1 MKTILI
7 LAALFSSFSALAAAP
22 IRLTCVTDPPS
33 TSFGVDTEGDTV
45 AAALVF
51 HYGPLYAPAINGV
64 FTPHD
69 LGILAERAE
78 LVKKLKDITVFHW
91 PLQRCKSHDPYRF
104 ECFGTDDAQDGRGGE
119 KIRPFALYT
128 TRSEEDGI
136 AGKHTYI
143 KVTLSFD
150 VDGKGD
156 PSVAMDYPIG
166 DCAAAPGAGIDRL

>member
-1 MKTILI
+1 MKMI
-7 LAALFSSFSALAAAP
+7 LALAFLLSSLTAQAAAP

-33 TSFGVDTEGDTV
+33 TSFGIETNGDTV
-45 AAALVF
+45 EGTVVF

-69 LGILAERAE
+69 LGILADRSE
-78 LVKKLKDITVFHW
+78 LVKKLKDITTFHW
-91 PLQRCKSHDPYRF
+91 PAKNCKAHDPYRF
-104 ECFGTDDAQDGRGGE
+104 ECFGTDDVQEGRAGE
-119 KIRPFALYT
+119 KVRPFALYT

-136 AGKHTYI
+136 AGKHTYL

-166 DCAAAPGAGIDRL
+166 DCAAAPLALDKL